1 MQISF
6 NHQTTYQYD
15 HPVSYALQQLRLH
28 PKSESGQSIV
38 DWVILVEGGRVEC
51 EFQDHNQNHAHLISI
66 EPGRGALEIEC
77 EGTVELSNNAGVVGK
92 HTGFTPLWYYQR
104 STELTNPGPTIRKFA
119 RMSGSKHSDHI
130 SRMHALSSSIL
141 AKIKYETGTT
151 DADTTAENSLKSG
164 SGVCQDHTHVFITI
178 ARLFGYPARYVSG
191 YLMLENSIEQNA
203 SHAWA
208 EVHLEGLGWVGF
220 DVSNGISPDD
230 RYVRIATGLDYR
242 EAAPVSGIWFGG
254 GKESMTVKLQVQQQ

>member
-6 NHQTTYQYD
+6 NHQTTYKYD

-38 DWVILVEGGRVEC
+38 DWLILVEGGKVEC
-51 EFQDHNQNHAHLISI
+51 EFQDHNQNHVHLISI
-66 EPGRGALEIEC
+66 EPGRGALEIKC

-164 SGVCQDHTHVFITI
+164 TNF
-178 ARLFGYPARYVSG
+178 A
-191 YLMLENSIEQNA
+191 
-203 SHAWA
+203 
-208 EVHLEGLGWVGF
+208 
-220 DVSNGISPDD
+220 
-230 RYVRIATGLDYR
+230 
-242 EAAPVSGIWFGG
+242 
-254 GKESMTVKLQVQQQ
+254 

>member
-1 MQISF
+1 M
-6 NHQTTYQYD
+6 
-15 HPVSYALQQLRLH
+15 
-28 PKSESGQSIV
+28 
-38 DWVILVEGGRVEC
+38 
-51 EFQDHNQNHAHLISI
+51 
-66 EPGRGALEIEC
+66 
-77 EGTVELSNNAGVVGK
+77 
-92 HTGFTPLWYYQR
+92 
-104 STELTNPGPTIRKFA
+104 
-119 RMSGSKHSDHI
+119 
-130 SRMHALSSSIL
+130 
-141 AKIKYETGTT
+141 
-151 DADTTAENSLKSG
+151 KSG